1 MNDSLNEK
9 LLYIFG
15 NKHWEDGVHWSDVV
29 HTILFDQYDKLSR
42 SPMFK
47 KMNTKDKEDLTQEKT
62 MLRLIID
69 QDFNGNTF
77 QLLKWLKNNTKRVR
91 RVISVGTRLVKV
103 RSSVVVSENQ
113 NTDDIEEDWKETN
126 QYDWGTERRVVN
138 SFAFPNQIS
147 LEVF

>member
-1 MNDSLNEK
+1 
-9 LLYIFG
+9 
-15 NKHWEDGVHWSDVV
+15 
-29 HTILFDQYDKLSR
+29 
-42 SPMFK
+42 MFK

-103 RSSVVVSENQ
+103 RSSVVVNEHQ
-113 NTDDIEEDWKETN
+113 DTDDIEEDWKETN

-138 SFAFPNQIS
+138 SFAFPNQSS